1 MSWHMLAGLR
11 FDALGLAL
19 HSPTMNDSQDL
30 FSDQGPAFAPVPDR
44 LEVVAGKVV
53 ATLNKPNALQKRF
66 NS

>member
-1 MSWHMLAGLR
+1 
-11 FDALGLAL
+11 
-19 HSPTMNDSQDL
+19 MNDTDDL
-30 FSDQGPAFAPVPDR
+30 FADQGADFVPVPDR